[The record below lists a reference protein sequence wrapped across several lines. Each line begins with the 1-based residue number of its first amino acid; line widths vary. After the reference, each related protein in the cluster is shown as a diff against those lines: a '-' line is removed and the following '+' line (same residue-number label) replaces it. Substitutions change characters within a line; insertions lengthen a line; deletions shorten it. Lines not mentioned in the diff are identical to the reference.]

1 MSVDVW
7 PVDSPNVS
15 ATARR
20 RLMSVIAKIR
30 IGMATL
36 MAGRSE
42 REDVCGR
49 VTFVAFIPYSN
60 P

>member
-1 MSVDVW
+1 MSVDVC

-36 MAGRSE
+36 IAGRSE
-42 REDVCGR
+42 REDVGGD
-49 VTFVAFIPYSN
+49 VTFIPYFN
-60 P
+60 Q